1 MRGEGLAVQFSKRL
15 KFISF
20 SILACLL
27 LVSGGVFFRPIAK
40 TALGI
45 AAKLILRLGSE
56 CHFAYRAIEWKERR
70 LVFSDVVL
78 LDLSGE
84 RCSYQMHAEKVE
96 LTLDW
101 SRFPRKLKGHLAVE
115 RPSVSLFDPFHFRG
129 AGEGWLSLTAAVRD
143 GMVEWMGVERARFNF
158 AKAAPTQIG
167 RLEIEWGGAAMALE
181 AFEEGAAGLRV
192 DGELKSVPVRIL
204 KELAAF
210 YCPSLEEKVALK
222 QGFLQGAF
230 HLQFDGGVLRSAAV
244 NLETEGAAFD
254 CAGWK
259 VDGLDGR
266 FDWEGPLERGGKIGL
281 LKDFS
286 IDGWNGRCRAAVAKV
301 QVILPGGI
309 GVSAA
314 GSFGFTPGMGA
325 KWDLAGEGKREGK
338 THPFHLQGRGY
349 FHSQMPNW
357 IETEIGFGSSRI
369 HLHGKEGDGRRN
381 WTGRCANLTA
391 DEIGFLQAAG
401 MDFAPEWFLW
411 GCSGGVYNCE
421 GSIAFSDEKIESWVL
436 SEIDAKNAILE
447 WEGIRFSCA
456 EVEGS
461 VGVEGGKIDLAEGA
475 FCLPLLDGKKL
486 EGKGWSGQAV
496 LNEGL
501 LDPSHFSGWIEGIQ
515 AAAEI
520 SGTLRQWKARAQ
532 TAGNVSGSLLLSGK
546 YEDGRLDAQIEK
558 GILEGILFC
567 GKGWID
573 REKNFSLEIER
584 FLGQIGSLEK
594 IWPEW
599 SFGGTVRHLESGLR
613 IEGTPEAWDWKLDAR
628 IEMGTI
634 YKYANFRLENLFF
647 DFTADTDG
655 FSCLGIE
662 GEWAAPQGRAAMHC
676 PVLSRKGKEWLFDL
690 RVETG
695 AWDLLRLVGSSDEQ
709 EIFFNTEK
717 CRLLGNPLTI
727 GACAL
732 TPEMELDRVMVR
744 TQMPWKSILA
754 AGPFL
759 ESLGLESWVK
769 KPLSGSAEFYGLYQR
784 GGGSEIAVKGVG
796 IEWKSQPFPLE
807 FHAVERSG
815 EWTVDVCRFDQ
826 MDLTCAIRPE
836 GEGVRVLRGSAGWES
851 VFHTEFEGKIS
862 PSLRCEMR
870 LSDASVSLKGL
881 VPLASLYGMPLEGLE
896 GSLAGSGHLIWE
908 RGVEIDLDFTASGL
922 RAGALQLENQ
932 GPIHLLYSSDRGIT
946 FRGIDLHAA
955 KEGLEGASID
965 CRVDLLHYDAF
976 RSYWV
981 FSRSHVHLPVDVLH
995 LLPSRPPFLDS
1006 LGLHQELDFIADIEC
1021 ATDFSHLSCSM
1032 KEGFIPFYGTVRHIQ
1047 DLYCVLDN
1055 GDFTFQFQTFH
1066 QGRLIRAGGSMDLQ
1080 PKIEGRL
1087 ILEDLECSLQEG
1099 ELPLTID
1106 WIYDGGQFGI
1116 RTIEG
1121 SFGGVEASFHAEEE
1135 NRLIGSARIHFGTLS
1150 EFLPP
1155 SAAEVFKELE
1165 MGKGYELKGRLFLG
1179 KEGIRFKGLL
1189 SGKQLEL
1196 FGYQFRTLLAQVDLG
1211 PEKMRIYDLK
1221 ISDTAGILK
1230 CDEILLEAPGTQPW
1244 MIEIPALSIQELRPS
1259 LLQKPDAQMGE
1270 ISPLVVRE
1278 LKMTDFKGLLDE
1290 GKTWTA
1296 KGELSF
1302 INSYKREHTVLDI
1315 PADVLGRIVG
1325 LDLELLIPVKGF
1337 LTFDLKDGFFRLV
1350 ELKESFSES
1359 NRSQFFLVTE
1369 GDSPSMDLDGNLKIL
1384 VKMKQFVLFKF
1395 TEAFLISIEGKL
1407 NDPKFHLQKKKR
1419 FLGM

>member
-27 LVSGGVFFRPIAK
+27 LVGAGVFYRPIAK

-45 AAKLILRLGSE
+45 AAKLVLRLGSE
-56 CHFAYRAIEWKERR
+56 CHFAYRAIEWKERK

-84 RCSYQMHAEKVE
+84 RCSYQMHAERVE

-101 SRFPRKLKGHLAVE
+101 SRFPRQLKGHLAVE
-115 RPSVSLFDPFHFRG
+115 RPSVALFDPFHFRG

-143 GMVEWMGVERARFNF
+143 GIVEWLGVERARFHF
-158 AKAAPTQIG
+158 AKGAPNQLG
-167 RLEIEWGGAAMALE
+167 RLEIDWGGAQVALE
-181 AFEEGAAGLRV
+181 AIAEGAEGLRI
-192 DGELKSVPVRIL
+192 DGEIKSVPAHIL
-204 KELAAF
+204 KGLAAF
-210 YCPSLEEKVALK
+210 YFPSLEERVDLK
-222 QGFLQGAF
+222 QGALQGSI
-230 HLQFDGGVLRSAAV
+230 HLQLEQGVLRSAAA
-244 NLETEGAAFD
+244 NLETANLAFD
-254 CAGWK
+254 CAGWT

-266 FDWEGPLERGGKIGL
+266 FDWDGPFEKGEPIAL
-281 LKDFS
+281 LKDFCAY
-286 IDGWNGRCRAAVAKV
+286 GLYGRCRADVAKAK
-301 QVILPGGI
+301 VILPGGI
-309 GVSAA
+309 SVRAA
-314 GSFGFTPGMGA
+314 GHFGFTPGMGA
-325 KWDLAGEGKREGK
+325 KWDLAGEGEREGK
-338 THPFHLQGRGY
+338 VHPFHLQGRGY
-349 FHSQMPNW
+349 FHPQMSNW
-357 IETEIGFGSSRI
+357 LEAEIGFGPSRI
-369 HLHGKEGDGRRN
+369 HLYGKEGEGRRS
-381 WTGRCANLTA
+381 WTGRCENLRA
-391 DEIGFLQAAG
+391 EEIGFVQAIG
-401 MDFAPEWFLW
+401 MDFAPQWSLW
-411 GCSGGVYNCE
+411 GCSRGVYNCE
-421 GSIAFSDEKIESWVL
+421 GSVAFSDEKIESWVL
-436 SEIDAKNAILE
+436 SQIDAKNGALE
-447 WEGIRFSCA
+447 WEGIRFSFDA
-456 EVEGS
+456 IEGS
-461 VGVEGGKIDLAEGA
+461 LGVEGGKVDLAGGA
-475 FCLPLLDGKKL
+475 FCLPRL

-496 LNEGL
+496 LNEGVL
-501 LDPSHFSGWIEGIQ
+501 EPSHFNGWIEGIQ

-520 SGTLRQWKARAQ
+520 SGTLQGWKAKAQ
-532 TAGNVSGSLLLSGK
+532 AAGIVSGSLLLSGK
-546 YEDGRLDAQIEK
+546 YEEERLQVQIEK
-558 GILEGILFC
+558 GSLEGISFS

-573 REKNFSLEIER
+573 REKNFSLGIER
-584 FLGQIGSLEK
+584 FLGQVGSLAK

-599 SFGGTVRHLESGLR
+599 SFGGTVRHLEDGLR

-628 IEMGTI
+628 IERGSV
-634 YKYANFRLENLFF
+634 YKYANFRLENLYF
-647 DFTADTDG
+647 DLSADTDG

-676 PVLSRKGKEWLFDL
+676 PVLSRKGSEWIFDL

-695 AWDLLRLVGSSDEQ
+695 AWDLLRLAGSSDER
-709 EIFFNTEK
+709 EIRFDPQK
-717 CRLLGNPLTI
+717 SRLLGNPLAVA
-727 GACAL
+727 ACSL
-732 TPEMELDRVMVR
+732 TAEKELERVEMRVAV
-744 TQMPWKSILA
+744 PWKSILA

-759 ESLGLESWVK
+759 ETLGLESWVR
-769 KPLSGSAEFYGLYQR
+769 KPLSGAAEFYGLYQK
-784 GGGSEIAVKGVG
+784 GGGSEIAIKGIG
-796 IEWKSQPFPLE
+796 IEWKNQPFPLA
-807 FHAVERSG
+807 FHAVEKAG
-815 EWTVDVCRFDQ
+815 EWIVDACQFDRTK
-826 MDLTCAIRPE
+826 LTCAIRPE
-836 GEGVRVLRGSAGWES
+836 GEGVRVLRGSAGWDS
-851 VFHTEFEGKIS
+851 AFATQFEGKIS
-862 PSLRCEMR
+862 PSFRCEMR
-870 LSDASVSLKGL
+870 LSGAEVSLKGL
-881 VPLASLYGMPLEGLE
+881 VPLASRYGMPLEGLE

-922 RAGALQLENQ
+922 RAGALELENQ

-955 KEGLEGASID
+955 RESVD
-965 CRVDLLHYDAF
+965 CKVDLLHYDAF
-976 RSYWV
+976 RSHWV
-981 FSRSHVHLPVDVLH
+981 FSHSHVHLPVNVLH
-995 LLPSRPPFLDS
+995 RLPNRLPFLDS
-1006 LGLHQELDFIADIEC
+1006 LEISQELDFIADIEC

-1047 DLYCVLDN
+1047 DLYCVLDE
-1055 GDFTFQFQTFH
+1055 GDVQFQFQTFH
-1066 QGRLIRAGGSMDLQ
+1066 QGRLIRAGGSMDLGQ
-1080 PKIEGRL
+1080 KVEGRL
-1087 ILEDLECSLQEG
+1087 VLEDLECSLQEG
-1099 ELPLTID
+1099 ELPLSID
-1106 WIYDGGQFGI
+1106 WIYGSEGLEV

-1150 EFLPP
+1150 DFLPP

-1165 MGKGYELKGRLFLG
+1165 MGRGYELKGRLFLG

-1211 PEKMRIYDLK
+1211 PEKMRIYDVK

-1244 MIEIPALSIQELRPS
+1244 TIEIPALSIQELRPS
-1259 LLQKPDAQMGE
+1259 LLQKPDAPMGE

-1296 KGELSF
+1296 KGDLAF

-1337 LTFDLKDGFFRLV
+1337 LTFELKDGFFRLV
-1350 ELKESFSES
+1350 ELQESFSES
-1359 NRSQFFLVTE
+1359 NRSQFFLVSE